1 MFNKIYNEDC
11 VLGMKKLPD
20 DSIDLIVT
28 SPPYNLNIQYAEY
41 GDDMTLESY
50 YGWCKEW
57 IKESWRVI
65 KPGGRFCLQIGCFE
79 SSQNEPTYSNHRL
92 PIERKAEA

>member
-41 GDDMTLESY
+41 GDDMTL
-50 YGWCKEW
+50 
-57 IKESWRVI
+57 
-65 KPGGRFCLQIGCFE
+65 
-79 SSQNEPTYSNHRL
+79 QNITAS
-92 PIERKAEA
+92 

>member
-28 SPPYNLNIQYAEY
+28 SPPYIFYATY
-41 GDDMTLESY
+41 LHRIDMTLQKITAS
-50 YGWCKEW
+50 
-57 IKESWRVI
+57 
-65 KPGGRFCLQIGCFE
+65 
-79 SSQNEPTYSNHRL
+79 
-92 PIERKAEA
+92 